1 MCTFLTFE
9 LRPQRE
15 FILSSTSNS
24 DSAFIL
30 VNFDS
35 DPFDLYVSQ
44 RLTQTPILY
53 MFLNFELR
61 PPDFI
66 LLSTSN
72 SNSDIISNFEL
83 NCCSG
88 CGGDSSGGRGRGGG
102 GGGRGR
108 GRADRKTKQQQ
119 QST

>member
-1 MCTFLTFE
+1 
-9 LRPQRE
+9 
-15 FILSSTSNS
+15 
-24 DSAFIL
+24 
-30 VNFDS
+30 
-35 DPFDLYVSQ
+35 
-44 RLTQTPILY
+44 